1 MKTLA
6 RLEKVDLRDYWED
19 EAKDF
24 TPWLSEEN
32 NIALLGSTIGMELE
46 VIGREENVGSFR
58 ADILCRDLRTNAHVV
73 IENQLEQTD
82 HKHLGQVI
90 TYCAGLS
97 AAAFIWIAPSFQEE
111 HRAAVD
117 WLNSITDEK
126 FNFFAIE
133 VELFRIG
140 DSDAAPNF
148 KIVAK
153 PNGWSK
159 NVRRQVDEE
168 EMTATKSRQLDY
180 WTAFKDFVA
189 GKPKSPIH
197 VQKPAPQHWT
207 NFAIGR
213 SDFHL
218 SASLNSIQKTI
229 SVQFWIEGNN
239 AKKYYDQIYNAAYE
253 QSLKELS
260 EEVEWLRLD
269 DKKSSC
275 VNLAI
280 SSDFMDQHDWPNQFQ
295 WIYDNVI
302 KFKDFFGPYVKTVK

>member
-6 RLEKVDLRDYWED
+6 RLEKVDLRDYWQD

-24 TPWLSEEN
+24 TPWLSEEE
-32 NIALLGSTIGMELE
+32 NISLLSSTIGMQLE
-46 VIGREENVGSFR
+46 VVGREETVGSFR
-58 ADILCRDLRTNAHVV
+58 ADILCRDLKSNAHVV

-90 TYCAGLS
+90 TYCAGLD

-117 WLNSITDEK
+117 WLNSITNEK

-140 DSDAAPNF
+140 DSEAAPNF

-153 PNGWSK
+153 PNDWSK
-159 NVRRQVDEE
+159 NVRRQVNED

-180 WTAFKDFVA
+180 WTAFKEFVSA
-189 GKPKSPIH
+189 KPKSPIH

-218 SASLNSIQKTI
+218 SASVNSIQKTI
-229 SVQFWIEGNN
+229 SVQLWIEGLN
-239 AKKYYDQIYNAAYE
+239 AKAYYDQMYKEAYE
-253 QSLKELS
+253 SSLTKLS
-260 EEVEWLRLD
+260 EEIEWLRLD
-269 DKKSSC
+269 GKKSCC
-275 VNLAI
+275 VNLALAC
-280 SSDFMDQHDWPNQFQ
+280 DCMDQSDWPNQFQ

-302 KFKDFFGPYVKTVK
+302 RFKVFFSPIVKAVK

>member
-6 RLEKVDLRDYWED
+6 RLEKVDLRDYWQD

-24 TPWLSEEN
+24 TPWLSEED
-32 NIALLGSTIGMELE
+32 NISLLSSTIGMQLE
-46 VIGREENVGSFR
+46 VVGREETVGSFR
-58 ADILCRDLRTNAHVV
+58 ADILCRDLKSNAHVV

-90 TYCAGLS
+90 TYCAGLD

-117 WLNSITDEK
+117 WLNSITNEK

-140 DSDAAPNF
+140 DSEAAPNF

-153 PNGWSK
+153 PNDWSK
-159 NVRRQVDEE
+159 NVRRQVNED

-180 WTAFKDFVA
+180 WTAFKEFVSS
-189 GKPKSPIH
+189 KPKSPIH

-218 SASLNSIQKTI
+218 SASVNSIQKTI
-229 SVQFWIEGNN
+229 SVQLWIEGSN
-239 AKKYYDQIYNAAYE
+239 AKAYYDQIYKEAYE
-253 QSLKELS
+253 SSLTKLS
-260 EEVEWLRLD
+260 EEIEWLRLD
-269 DKKSSC
+269 GKKSCC
-275 VNLAI
+275 VNLAL
-280 SSDFMDQHDWPNQFQ
+280 DCDCMDQSDWPNQFQ

-302 KFKDFFGPYVKTVK
+302 KFKDFFSPIVKAVK